1 MKKIVMVIAA
11 LLAGIGVIL
20 ALYFAFFA
28 PVKHVTCDESVPFSE
43 CG

>member
-1 MKKIVMVIAA
+1 MKKIAIAIAA
-11 LLAGIGVIL
+11 LLAGIGVIV
-20 ALYFAFFA
+20 ALYFAYFA